1 MEKTINDL
9 IEWIKNYVNQAHAN
23 GVVLG
28 MSGGKDSLICAKL
41 CIEALGND
49 KVFGVI
55 MPNGK
60 MQDKDDAVRTC
71 KLLNMPFTTIDI
83 STASNSIIENVT
95 LTLKD
100 LNKNLT
106 DVTTI
111 NTPPR
116 VRMTYLYAIGGS
128 LNYLVANTSNLSEI
142 SVGYS
147 TKWGDSVGDFA
158 PLASFTKTEVC
169 KIGRMLDLPIE
180 LVEKIPSD
188 GLSGKSD
195 EEKMGLS
202 YKNLDS
208 YIRTGIKNEDYDQ
221 IIRLNKI
228 TRHKRNPIAKFNN
241 GLKNFLGE

>member
-1 MEKTINDL
+1 MEKTIKDL
-9 IEWIKNYVNQAHAN
+9 IEWIKNYVNNAHAN

-71 KLLNMPFTTIDI
+71 KLLDMPFTTIDI
-83 STASNSIIENVT
+83 STACNSIIENVGA
-95 LTLKD
+95 TLKD
-100 LNKNLT
+100 LDKNLT

-128 LNYLVANTSNLSEI
+128 LNYLVVNTSNLSEI

-169 KIGRMLDLPIE
+169 QIGRMLDLPIE
-180 LVEKIPSD
+180 LVNKIPSD

-202 YKNLDS
+202 YNNLDS
-208 YIRTGIKNEDYDQ
+208 FIRTGIKNQDYDQ
-221 IIRLNKI
+221 IVRLNKI
-228 TRHKRNPIAKFNN
+228 TRHKRNPIAKFDN
-241 GLKNFLGE
+241 GLKNFLGD